1 MIKDI
6 LNKEF
11 NLKVDIKFN
20 NILEGYDKYKVLEL
34 YPKCKLEDM
43 EEVYINFIKEIFNK
57 DKALIIDF
65 YKKNLSKESIEFIKE
80 NIEEEEHILLDEI
93 LNIGNEDTI
102 YFEINNEKYL
112 SLLTKLNTRELFFT
126 TFYFYQSNI
135 TIWGNYNMKFPLF
148 YENEDD
154 IKPYLDI
161 IKNLL

>member
-1 MIKDI
+1 MIEDI

-11 NLKVDIKFN
+11 DLKVNIKFN
-20 NILEGYDKYKVLEL
+20 NILEGYDKYKVIEL
-34 YPKCKLEDM
+34 YPKGKLEDI
-43 EEVYINFIKEIFNK
+43 EELYINFLKEIFNK

-65 YKKNLSKESIEFIKE
+65 YKKNLSRESIKFIKE
-80 NIEEEEHILLDEI
+80 NIEEEEYSLLDEI
-93 LNIGNEDTI
+93 INTGSDDII
-102 YFEINNEKYL
+102 YFEIKNEKYL

-126 TFYFYQSNI
+126 TFYFYKSNI

-148 YENEDD
+148 YEIEDN